1 MVKAMGA
8 LAMISQVLPPDVG
21 SGLKASWGAS
31 VAGAINTLAAGLET
45 RAKPLEN
52 QRNRRGESDG
62 SFESWRFGRFALEQT
77 ENGYGVINAWYM
89 IGGMHYAFPT
99 DADGSIAMPEGSG
112 ILALVVDA
120 TDTNHAATLEI
131 FDSMDKIARNAGD
144 EWNDN
149 VPPYIFPLYTI
160 ETTTDEDGSTSTE
173 ILVDWRFGPTL
184 IMAEF

>member
-1 MVKAMGA
+1 
-8 LAMISQVLPPDVG
+8 MIPPV
-21 SGLKASWGAS
+21 ASPKRGEPLRADWAAS
-31 VAGAINTLAAGLET
+31 VAGAINTLASDFET
-45 RAKPLEN
+45 RGKPLAN
-52 QRNRRGESDG
+52 QRNRRGGSGG

-77 ENGYGVINAWYM
+77 EIGYGVINAWYM

-99 DADGSIAMPEGSG
+99 DADGSIVMPEGSG

-120 TDTNHAATLEI
+120 TDTNQAATLKI
-131 FDSMDKIARNAGD
+131 FGSMDEIARKAGA
-144 EWNDN
+144 ELHDN